1 MKRKQMRRVAALLAA
16 LALLPGCGGRGSL
29 SLKEFAPA
37 PEQRLTVCTSHKE
50 AVYGPI
56 ITEFQERTGIW
67 VEVVAGGTEEL
78 LERISDQR
86 DTPLYD
92 VMFGGG
98 VESLRSYAD
107 CFEPWAGSE
116 TEQIRPGLRQAD
128 DVCTPFSALPIV
140 LIYNTRL
147 VQPGEL
153 TGWADLLLPRWKG
166 SIAFAD
172 PAVSGSSYTAVM
184 TMMTALGGEE
194 TELLRRFYQ
203 NLDGTVL
210 PDSGDVPSAVSAGT
224 MAVGITLE
232 ETAVK
237 CIAQGYHIGIVYPE
251 EGTSNLP
258 DGTALI
264 AGAPHRDNAI
274 AFLEFVQSADVQQ
287 RVVSDFARRSVRL
300 DIDDRREL
308 PPVEALHTLDY
319 DVAAASAHKTEF
331 LRLWAALREGA

>member
-1 MKRKQMRRVAALLAA
+1 MKRIRCICVLLAFCLL
-16 LALLPGCGGRGSL
+16 LAGCGARTHDL
-29 SLKEFAPA
+29 RAYAPA
-37 PEQRLTVCTSHKE
+37 PQERLTVCTSHKE

-56 ITEFQERTGIW
+56 IAEFQERPGIW
-67 VEVVAGGTEEL
+67 VEVVTGGTEEL
-78 LERISDQR
+78 LERISGQR

-107 CFEPWAGSE
+107 CFEPWAG
-116 TEQIRPGLRQAD
+116 TDTDKLRPGLRQPD
-128 DVCTPFSALPIV
+128 DLCTPFSALPIV

-153 TGWADLLLPRWKG
+153 SGWADLLNERWKG
-166 SIAFAD
+166 RIAFAD

-184 TMMTALGGEE
+184 TMLTALGGDEN
-194 TELLRRFYQ
+194 ELLQRFYA

-210 PDSGDVPSAVSAGT
+210 PDSGAVPEEVAAGT
-224 MAVGITLE
+224 LAVGVTLE

-237 CIAQGYHIGIVYPE
+237 RVAQGDNLGIVYPV
-251 EGTSNLP
+251 EGTSILP

-274 AFLEFVQSADVQQ
+274 AFLEFVQSADVQEL
-287 RVVSDFARRSVRL
+287 VVSDFSRRSVRA
-300 DIDDRREL
+300 DVADRTEL
-308 PPVEALHTLDY
+308 PPADTLTVVDY
-319 DVAAASAHKTEF
+319 DVDAASAGKADF
-331 LRLWAALREGA
+331 LRRWAALREGA